1 MLPRN
6 ATHLRYRAYSASTD
20 ERSARGKTVNF
31 SVFKTLVARVF
42 ALLLILGAF
51 SVHAAEDKFTFD
63 TSAQRESFLKL
74 TAELRC
80 PMCQNQNIA
89 DSDAMIAHDMRRK
102 VYTLLKQG
110 KTEQEVIEFMKSRYG
125 DFVHYQPPV
134 TAATLWLW
142 AGPVL
147 FIFIALLV
155 VIRRKSV
162 SPPEDMAAKLAKAD
176 EMLERE
182 KE

>member
-1 MLPRN
+1 MMLSK
-6 ATHLRYRAYSASTD
+6 TSSHSLASFK
-20 ERSARGKTVNF
+20 AIAL
-31 SVFKTLVARVF
+31 SVFTLLFV
-42 ALLLILGAF
+42 LSAF
-51 SVHAAEDKFTFD
+51 SVSAAEDKFSFD
-63 TSAQRESFLKL
+63 TPAQRESFLKL

-102 VYTLLKQG
+102 VYALLKQG
-110 KTEQEVIEFMKSRYG
+110 KTEQEVIDFMKSRYG
-125 DFVHYQPPV
+125 DFVHYQPPI

-147 FIFIALLV
+147 FIFIALIV

-162 SPPEDMAAKLAKAD
+162 TPPEDMAAKLAKAD

>member
-1 MLPRN
+1 MLSK
-6 ATHLRYRAYSASTD
+6 TSSHSRASF
-20 ERSARGKTVNF
+20 KTITL
-31 SVFKTLVARVF
+31 SVFTLLF
-42 ALLLILGAF
+42 MLSAF
-51 SVHAAEDKFTFD
+51 SVSAAEDKFSFD
-63 TSAQRESFLKL
+63 TPSQRESFLKL

-102 VYTLLKQG
+102 VYALLKQG
-110 KTEQEVIEFMKSRYG
+110 KTEQEVIDFMKSRYG

-147 FIFIALLV
+147 FIFIALIV
-155 VIRRKSV
+155 VVRRKSV
-162 SPPEDMAAKLAKAD
+162 TPPEDMAAKLAKAD

>member
-1 MLPRN
+1 M
-6 ATHLRYRAYSASTD
+6 
-20 ERSARGKTVNF
+20 
-31 SVFKTLVARVF
+31 RVF
-42 ALLLILGAF
+42 IAFLTAVCVALPIAYA
-51 SVHAAEDKFTFD
+51 VEDKFEFD
-63 TSAQRESFLKL
+63 SPQQRESFLQL

-102 VYTLLKQG
+102 VYSLLKQG
-110 KTEQEVIEFMKSRYG
+110 KSEQEVIDFMKARYG

-142 AGPVL
+142 LGPVL
-147 FIFIALLV
+147 FIVIALIV
-155 VIRRKSV
+155 VIRRRSV
-162 SPPEDMAAKLAKAD
+162 TPPEDMAAKLAKAD
-176 EMLERE
+176 AMLEQE

>member
-1 MLPRN
+1 MMLSK
-6 ATHLRYRAYSASTD
+6 TSSHSRAS
-20 ERSARGKTVNF
+20 
-31 SVFKTLVARVF
+31 FKTITLSV
-42 ALLLILGAF
+42 LTLLIVLSAF
-51 SVHAAEDKFTFD
+51 SVSAVEDKFSFD
-63 TSAQRESFLKL
+63 TPAQRESFLKL

-102 VYTLLKQG
+102 VYALLKQG
-110 KTEQEVIEFMKSRYG
+110 KTEQEVIDFMKSRYG

-147 FIFIALLV
+147 FIFIALIV

-162 SPPEDMAAKLAKAD
+162 TPPEDMAAKLAKAD

>member
-1 MLPRN
+1 MLSN
-6 ATHLRYRAYSASTD
+6 TSSHGLVFFKATML
-20 ERSARGKTVNF
+20 
-31 SVFKTLVARVF
+31 SVFTLLF
-42 ALLLILGAF
+42 MLSAF
-51 SVHAAEDKFTFD
+51 SVSAAEDKFSFD
-63 TSAQRESFLKL
+63 TPAQRESFLKL

-102 VYTLLKQG
+102 VYALLKQG
-110 KTEQEVIEFMKSRYG
+110 KTEQEVIDFMKSRYG

-147 FIFIALLV
+147 FIFIALIV
-155 VIRRKSV
+155 VLRRKSV
-162 SPPEDMAAKLAKAD
+162 APPEDMAAKLAKAD
-176 EMLERE
+176 EMLGRE

>member
-1 MLPRN
+1 MMLSK
-6 ATHLRYRAYSASTD
+6 TSSHSRAS
-20 ERSARGKTVNF
+20 
-31 SVFKTLVARVF
+31 FKTITLSV
-42 ALLLILGAF
+42 LTLLIVLSAF
-51 SVHAAEDKFTFD
+51 SVSAVEDKFSFD
-63 TSAQRESFLKL
+63 TPAQRESFLKL

-102 VYTLLKQG
+102 VYALLQQG
-110 KTEQEVIEFMKSRYG
+110 KTEQEVIDFMKSRYG

-147 FIFIALLV
+147 FIFIALIV

-162 SPPEDMAAKLAKAD
+162 TPPEDMAAKLAKAD

-182 KE
+182 KK

>member
-1 MLPRN
+1 MRKL
-6 ATHLRYRAYSASTD
+6 TC
-20 ERSARGKTVNF
+20 
-31 SVFKTLVARVF
+31 VFI
-42 ALLLILGAF
+42 ALLTAVFVALPAA
-51 SVHAAEDKFTFD
+51 HAVEDKYEFD
-63 TSAQRESFLKL
+63 SPQQRESFLQL

-102 VYTLLKQG
+102 VYSLLKQG
-110 KTEQEVIEFMKSRYG
+110 NSEQEVIDYMKARYG

-142 AGPVL
+142 LGPVL
-147 FIFIALLV
+147 FIVIALIV
-155 VIRRKSV
+155 VIRRRSV
-162 SPPEDMAAKLAKAD
+162 TPPEDMAAKLAKAD
-176 EMLERE
+176 AMLEQE

>member
-1 MLPRN
+1 MLSK
-6 ATHLRYRAYSASTD
+6 TSSHSRAS
-20 ERSARGKTVNF
+20 
-31 SVFKTLVARVF
+31 FKTITLSV
-42 ALLLILGAF
+42 LTLLIVLSAF
-51 SVHAAEDKFTFD
+51 SVSAVEDKFSFD
-63 TSAQRESFLKL
+63 TPAQRESFLKL

-102 VYTLLKQG
+102 VYALLKQG
-110 KTEQEVIEFMKSRYG
+110 KTEQEVIDFMKSRYG
-125 DFVHYQPPV
+125 DFVHYQPPI

-147 FIFIALLV
+147 FIFIALIV

-162 SPPEDMAAKLAKAD
+162 TPPEDMAAKLAKAD

-182 KE
+182 KK

>member
-1 MLPRN
+1 MMLSKTSSHSLASLKAIALN
-6 ATHLRYRAYSASTD
+6 VLALLFVLSAYS
-20 ERSARGKTVNF
+20 V
-31 SVFKTLVARVF
+31 
-42 ALLLILGAF
+42 I
-51 SVHAAEDKFTFD
+51 AAEDKFSFD
-63 TSAQRESFLKL
+63 TPAQRESFLKL

-102 VYTLLKQG
+102 VYALLKQG
-110 KTEQEVIEFMKSRYG
+110 KTEQEVIDFMKSRYG

-147 FIFIALLV
+147 FIFIALIV
-155 VIRRKSV
+155 VVRRKSV
-162 SPPEDMAAKLAKAD
+162 TPPEDMAAKLAKAD

>member
-1 MLPRN
+1 MLSDTSSHSLASFKAIALN
-6 ATHLRYRAYSASTD
+6 VLALLFVLSAYS
-20 ERSARGKTVNF
+20 V
-31 SVFKTLVARVF
+31 
-42 ALLLILGAF
+42 I
-51 SVHAAEDKFTFD
+51 AAEDKFSFD
-63 TSAQRESFLKL
+63 TPAQRESFLKL

-102 VYTLLKQG
+102 VYALLKQG
-110 KTEQEVIEFMKSRYG
+110 KTEQEVIDFMKSRYG

-147 FIFIALLV
+147 FIFIALIV

-162 SPPEDMAAKLAKAD
+162 TPPEDMAAKLAKAD

-182 KE
+182 KK

>member
-1 MLPRN
+1 MLSK
-6 ATHLRYRAYSASTD
+6 TSSHSRAS
-20 ERSARGKTVNF
+20 
-31 SVFKTLVARVF
+31 FKTITLSV
-42 ALLLILGAF
+42 LTLLIVLSAF
-51 SVHAAEDKFTFD
+51 SVSAVEDKFSFD
-63 TSAQRESFLKL
+63 TPAQRESFLKL

-102 VYTLLKQG
+102 VYALLKQG
-110 KTEQEVIEFMKSRYG
+110 KTEQEVIDFMKSRYG

-147 FIFIALLV
+147 FIFIALIV

-162 SPPEDMAAKLAKAD
+162 TPPEDMAAKLAKAD

-182 KE
+182 KK

>member
-1 MLPRN
+1 MMLSKTSSHSR
-6 ATHLRYRAYSASTD
+6 ASFKTITLSVFTLLIVLSAYSV
-20 ERSARGKTVNF
+20 SAV
-31 SVFKTLVARVF
+31 
-42 ALLLILGAF
+42 
-51 SVHAAEDKFTFD
+51 EDKFSFD
-63 TSAQRESFLKL
+63 TPAQRESFLKL

-102 VYTLLKQG
+102 VYALLKQG
-110 KTEQEVIEFMKSRYG
+110 KTEQEVVDFMKSRYG

-147 FIFIALLV
+147 FIFIALIV
-155 VIRRKSV
+155 VVRRKSV
-162 SPPEDMAAKLAKAD
+162 TPPEDMAAKLAKAD

>member
-1 MLPRN
+1 MMLSK
-6 ATHLRYRAYSASTD
+6 TSSHSRASF
-20 ERSARGKTVNF
+20 KTITL
-31 SVFKTLVARVF
+31 SVFT
-42 ALLLILGAF
+42 LLIVLSAF
-51 SVHAAEDKFTFD
+51 SVSAVEDKFSFD
-63 TSAQRESFLKL
+63 TPAQRESFLKL

-102 VYTLLKQG
+102 VYALLKQG
-110 KTEQEVIEFMKSRYG
+110 KTEQEVIDFMKSRYG

-147 FIFIALLV
+147 FIFIALIV
-155 VIRRKSV
+155 VVRRKSV
-162 SPPEDMAAKLAKAD
+162 TPPEDMAAKLAKAD

>member
-1 MLPRN
+1 MMLSK
-6 ATHLRYRAYSASTD
+6 TSSHSLASFK
-20 ERSARGKTVNF
+20 AIAL
-31 SVFKTLVARVF
+31 SVFTLLFV
-42 ALLLILGAF
+42 LSAF
-51 SVHAAEDKFTFD
+51 SVSAAEDKFSFD
-63 TSAQRESFLKL
+63 TPAQRESFLKL

-102 VYTLLKQG
+102 VYSLLKQG
-110 KTEQEVIEFMKSRYG
+110 KTEQEVIDFMKSRYG

-142 AGPVL
+142 AAPVL
-147 FIFIALLV
+147 FIFIALIV
-155 VIRRKSV
+155 VVRRKSV
-162 SPPEDMAAKLAKAD
+162 TPPEDMAAKLAKAD

>member
-1 MLPRN
+1 M
-6 ATHLRYRAYSASTD
+6 
-20 ERSARGKTVNF
+20 
-31 SVFKTLVARVF
+31 
-42 ALLLILGAF
+42 LLILL
-51 SVHAAEDKFTFD
+51 SVLNLS
-63 TSAQRESFLKL
+63 SAQAVEESFSFDSAEQRASFLRL

-102 VYTLLKQG
+102 VYSLLKQG
-110 KTEQEVIEFMKSRYG
+110 KTEQEVIDFMKARYG

-147 FIFIALLV
+147 FIFIALV
-155 VIRRKSV
+155 VIVRRKSV
-162 SPPEDMAAKLAKAD
+162 TPPEDMAAKLAKAD
-176 EMLERE
+176 AMLEQE

>member
-1 MLPRN
+1 MIR
-6 ATHLRYRAYSASTD
+6 TC
-20 ERSARGKTVNF
+20 KF
-31 SVFKTLVARVF
+31 M
-42 ALLLILGAF
+42 LLILL
-51 SVHAAEDKFTFD
+51 SVLNLS
-63 TSAQRESFLKL
+63 SAQAVEESFSFDSAEQRASFLRL

-102 VYTLLKQG
+102 VYSLLKQG
-110 KTEQEVIEFMKSRYG
+110 KTEQEVIDFMKARYG

-147 FIFIALLV
+147 FIFIALV
-155 VIRRKSV
+155 VIVRRKSV
-162 SPPEDMAAKLAKAD
+162 TPPEDMAAKLAKAD
-176 EMLERE
+176 AMLEQE

>member
-1 MLPRN
+1 MIDLSLSTQR
-6 ATHLRYRAYSASTD
+6 THLVT
-20 ERSARGKTVNF
+20 
-31 SVFKTLVARVF
+31 RVF
-42 ALLLILGAF
+42 AIFILLALLIG
-51 SVHAAEDKFTFD
+51 SVNAAEDKFTFD
-63 TSAQRESFLKL
+63 SEAQRASFLRL

-102 VYTLLKQG
+102 VYSLLKQG
-110 KTEQEVIEFMKSRYG
+110 KSEQEVIDYMKARYG

-147 FIFIALLV
+147 FIFIALLF
-155 VIRRKSV
+155 VIRRRSV
-162 SPPEDMAAKLAKAD
+162 TPPEDMAAKLAKAD
-176 EMLERE
+176 AMLEQE

>member
-1 MLPRN
+1 MMLSKTSSHSR
-6 ATHLRYRAYSASTD
+6 ASFKTITLSVFTLLIVLSAYSV
-20 ERSARGKTVNF
+20 SAV
-31 SVFKTLVARVF
+31 
-42 ALLLILGAF
+42 
-51 SVHAAEDKFTFD
+51 EDKFSFD
-63 TSAQRESFLKL
+63 TPAQRESFLKL

-102 VYTLLKQG
+102 VYALLKQG
-110 KTEQEVIEFMKSRYG
+110 KTEQEVIDFMKSRYG

-142 AGPVL
+142 AAPVL
-147 FIFIALLV
+147 FIFIALIV
-155 VIRRKSV
+155 VVRRKSV
-162 SPPEDMAAKLAKAD
+162 TPPEDMAAKLAKAD

>member
-1 MLPRN
+1 MMLSK
-6 ATHLRYRAYSASTD
+6 TSSHSLASFK
-20 ERSARGKTVNF
+20 AIAL
-31 SVFKTLVARVF
+31 SVFTLLFV
-42 ALLLILGAF
+42 LSAF
-51 SVHAAEDKFTFD
+51 SVSAAEDKFSFD
-63 TSAQRESFLKL
+63 TPAQRESFLKL

-102 VYTLLKQG
+102 VYALLKQG
-110 KTEQEVIEFMKSRYG
+110 KTEQEVIDFMKSRYG

-147 FIFIALLV
+147 FIFIALIV
-155 VIRRKSV
+155 VVRRKSV
-162 SPPEDMAAKLAKAD
+162 APPEDMAAKLAKAD

>member
-1 MLPRN
+1 MRQCITSLLIV
-6 ATHLRYRAYSASTD
+6 LRLRHFISSALMIIALAFAST
-20 ERSARGKTVNF
+20 
-31 SVFKTLVARVF
+31 LY
-42 ALLLILGAF
+42 
-51 SVHAAEDKFTFD
+51 AAEDNFSFETPE
-63 TSAQRESFLKL
+63 QRAAFLTL

-110 KTEQEVIEFMKSRYG
+110 KTEAQVIDYMKTRYG

-134 TAATLWLW
+134 TIATMWLW
-142 AGPVL
+142 AVPVL
-147 FIFIALLV
+147 FVFIALLFIV
-155 VIRRKSV
+155 RRKSA

-176 EMLERE
+176 AMLEQD

>member
-1 MLPRN
+1 MLSK
-6 ATHLRYRAYSASTD
+6 TSSHSRAS
-20 ERSARGKTVNF
+20 
-31 SVFKTLVARVF
+31 FKTITLSV
-42 ALLLILGAF
+42 LTLLIVLSAF
-51 SVHAAEDKFTFD
+51 SVSAVEDKFSFD
-63 TSAQRESFLKL
+63 TPAQRESFLKH

-102 VYTLLKQG
+102 VYALLKQG
-110 KTEQEVIEFMKSRYG
+110 KTEQEVIDFMKSRYG

-147 FIFIALLV
+147 FIFIALIV

-162 SPPEDMAAKLAKAD
+162 TPPEDMAAKLAKAD

-182 KE
+182 KK

>member
-1 MLPRN
+1 M
-6 ATHLRYRAYSASTD
+6 
-20 ERSARGKTVNF
+20 
-31 SVFKTLVARVF
+31 
-42 ALLLILGAF
+42 LLILLGVL
-51 SVHAAEDKFTFD
+51 SLS
-63 TSAQRESFLKL
+63 SAQAVEESFSFDSAEQRASFLRL

-102 VYTLLKQG
+102 VYSLLKQG
-110 KTEQEVIEFMKSRYG
+110 KTEQEVIDFMKARYG

-147 FIFIALLV
+147 FIFIALV
-155 VIRRKSV
+155 VIVRRKSV
-162 SPPEDMAAKLAKAD
+162 TPPEDMAAKLAKAD
-176 EMLERE
+176 AMLEQE

>member
-1 MLPRN
+1 MLSE
-6 ATHLRYRAYSASTD
+6 TSSHSIASLK
-20 ERSARGKTVNF
+20 AIVL
-31 SVFKTLVARVF
+31 SVL
-42 ALLLILGAF
+42 ALLFVLSAF
-51 SVHAAEDKFTFD
+51 SVSAAEDKFSFD
-63 TSAQRESFLKL
+63 TPAQRESFLKL

-102 VYTLLKQG
+102 VYALLKQG
-110 KTEQEVIEFMKSRYG
+110 KTEQEVIDFMKSRYG

-147 FIFIALLV
+147 FIFIALIV
-155 VIRRKSV
+155 VVRRKSV
-162 SPPEDMAAKLAKAD
+162 TPPEDMAAKLAKAD

>member
-1 MLPRN
+1 MRQCITSLLI
-6 ATHLRYRAYSASTD
+6 ALRLRPFISSALMISALAFASTLD
-20 ERSARGKTVNF
+20 
-31 SVFKTLVARVF
+31 
-42 ALLLILGAF
+42 
-51 SVHAAEDKFTFD
+51 AAEDNFSFETPE
-63 TSAQRESFLKL
+63 QRAAFLTL

-110 KTEQEVIEFMKSRYG
+110 KTEAQVIDYMKTRYG

-134 TAATLWLW
+134 TIATLWLW
-142 AGPVL
+142 AVPVL
-147 FIFIALLV
+147 FVFIALLFIV
-155 VIRRKSV
+155 RRKSA

-176 EMLERE
+176 AMLEQD